1 MWTKIMHYLLNMILR
16 SPIKWMNGPMQQQR
30 QFDPRRPLQYTYRVA
45 LDKMKGKNIIIQEN
59 YNAQTNIFVSQSEY
73 MNQ

>member
-1 MWTKIMHYLLNMILR
+1 
-16 SPIKWMNGPMQQQR
+16 MNGPMQQQR